1 MSCLFIVLEL
11 AAVSAVTVCYCD
23 SVDAIDV
30 M

>member
-11 AAVSAVTVCYCD
+11 AAVSAVTVCYY